1 MCIYKKGYTA
11 VKGRLCTLGLGLGL
25 GLWKCVVK
33 YIINVQLQI
42 VKVIKLCKY
51 ENIPSYKIF

>member
-11 VKGRLCTLGLGLGL
+11 VKGRLCTL
-25 GLWKCVVK
+25 KCVVK

>member
-11 VKGRLCTLGLGLGL
+11 VKGRLCTLGLGLWTCL
-25 GLWKCVVK
+25 VK

>member
-11 VKGRLCTLGLGLGL
+11 VKGRLCTLCL
-25 GLWKCVVK
+25 VK

-51 ENIPSYKIF
+51 ENIPSNKIF